1 MAYVGDAEQQII
13 GDDTPASTVAEARPS
28 PRLEG
33 LVVAIAQGFFEV
45 SASNQTYLCTLRGRL
60 RSTRSP
66 RAESLQRTQT
76 FKRGRSA
83 PVASQYRQA
92 TNGKREGALATTE
105 TEDSPVRIAPGDNVL
120 FTPLGMGQ
128 GIIEE
133 VLPRRSVLSR
143 ARSEAGGEHVML
155 ANLDHAVLVFA
166 VQDPTPHF
174 GMLDRYLSLC
184 EHAHTDVTI
193 CLNKVDLGIPED
205 VQRAIENYRA
215 LGYYVLTTS
224 AAQTSGI
231 DILRERLTG
240 RTSLL
245 TGPSGVG
252 KSSLINVLLP
262 EARQRTA
269 AISEAT
275 GKGRHTTTGA
285 RLLPLPGG
293 GWLADSAGIR
303 ELALWNVASDE
314 LPGTFIELRPFVD
327 QCEYEDCDHS
337 PNAEGC
343 ALRQALTD
351 GHITPERFAGFERL
365 LAEAL
370 DTEQAEYSQHGRT
383 IRR

>member
-1 MAYVGDAEQQII
+1 MAHVGNADQESRGDDSPASEVADAETRI
-13 GDDTPASTVAEARPS
+13 SS
-28 PRLEG
+28 RLDG
-33 LVVAIAQGFFEV
+33 LVIAIAHGFFEV
-45 SASNQTYLCTLRGRL
+45 SSVNETYLCTLRGRL

-66 RAESLQRTQT
+66 RQEAAQRAQT
-76 FKRGRSA
+76 ARRGR
-83 PVASQYRQA
+83 PTPNASQYRQA
-92 TNGKREGALATTE
+92 TNSKRERPIAEPEAEEGR
-105 TEDSPVRIAPGDNVL
+105 VRIAPGDRVF

-133 VLPRRSVLSR
+133 VQPRRTVMSR

-184 EHAHTDVTI
+184 EHARTDVTI
-193 CLNKVDLGIPED
+193 CINKVDLGMPED
-205 VQRAIENYRA
+205 VQRAMENYA
-215 LGYYVLTTS
+215 SLGYYVLTTS

-231 DILRERLTG
+231 DTVRERLSE

-252 KSSLINVLLP
+252 KSSLMNVLLP
-262 EARQRTA
+262 DARQRTA
-269 AISEAT
+269 SISEAT
-275 GKGRHTTTGA
+275 GKGRHTTTSV

-303 ELALWNVASDE
+303 ELALWNVSSDD
-314 LPGTFIELRPFVD
+314 LPATFVELRPFVG
-327 QCEYEDCDHS
+327 QCEYDDCDHS

-343 ALRQALTD
+343 ALRDALAS
-351 GHITPERFAGFERL
+351 GHITPERFASFERL

-370 DTEQAEYSQHGRT
+370 ESEQVRW
-383 IRR
+383 

>member
-1 MAYVGDAEQQII
+1 MAHVEDADQQYT
-13 GDDTPASTVAEARPS
+13 GDDTLASAVAEARPS
-28 PRLEG
+28 PHLQG
-33 LVVAIAQGFFEV
+33 LVIAIAHGFFEV
-45 SASNQTYLCTLRGRL
+45 SADNQTYLCTLRGRL
-60 RSTRSP
+60 RNS
-66 RAESLQRTQT
+66 RAARAQSLQRTQT
-76 FKRGRSA
+76 VKRGRSA

-92 TNGKREGALATTE
+92 TNGKRERTLVATE
-105 TEDSPVRIAPGDNVL
+105 TEETPIRIAPGDNVF

-133 VLPRRSVLSR
+133 VLPRRTVLSR
-143 ARSEAGGEHVML
+143 ARSESGNEHIML

-205 VQRAIENYRA
+205 VQQAIDNYVA
-215 LGYYVLTTS
+215 LGYHVLTTS

-231 DILRERLTG
+231 DILHERLGG

-252 KSSLINVLLP
+252 KSSLMNVLLP
-262 EARQRTA
+262 DANQRTA

-275 GKGRHTTTGA
+275 GKGRHTTTSV

-303 ELALWNVASDE
+303 ELALWNVASDD

-327 QCEYEDCDHS
+327 QCEYDDCDHS
-337 PNAEGC
+337 ANAEGC
-343 ALRQALTD
+343 ALRQALAS
-351 GHITPERFAGFERL
+351 GHITPERFASFERL

-370 DTEQAEYSQHGRT
+370 DTEQPRW
-383 IRR
+383 